1 MKRLEK
7 LQKEFLFG
15 LLKKKYP
22 ERVKWLNQN
31 GESNSNHDF
40 EILDLDGETIE
51 YYIECKGTPKN
62 KPTFYLTKNEW
73 WLFLNHT
80 KNYQIYFVKN
90 SFNNPSPTFID
101 NVLDWLLKGKL
112 VPYLKERD
120 IIKEDR
126 VFLTVNEVTFK

>member
-1 MKRLEK
+1 V
-7 LQKEFLFG
+7 

-31 GESNSNHDF
+31 GESNSDHDF